1 MPYKIR
7 KVRNQSCY
15 RVYKPKTK
23 TKKQKVFAKCSTLEN
38 AKSQIRLLTALEF
51 NPKFR
56 KNFTKRNNLTRRNT
70 K

>member
-23 TKKQKVFAKCSTLEN
+23 TKKQKYLQNVLHWKMPKVKYVFNRS
-38 AKSQIRLLTALEF
+38 
-51 NPKFR
+51 
-56 KNFTKRNNLTRRNT
+56 
-70 K
+70 